1 MSLVAIG
8 ELKQPMFWS
17 HGREPE
23 VNLSNAKTEAS
34 HSLSNF
40 FSTGEKIHNNMD
52 IAVRRL
58 VKEEYRSLPL
68 AVCRGQAP
76 SKCTWVKK

>member
-1 MSLVAIG
+1 M
-8 ELKQPMFWS
+8 
-17 HGREPE
+17 
-23 VNLSNAKTEAS
+23 NLSNAKTKVS

-76 SKCTWVKK
+76 SKCTWVKKRHEVSSLSKQRGVWARSSLP